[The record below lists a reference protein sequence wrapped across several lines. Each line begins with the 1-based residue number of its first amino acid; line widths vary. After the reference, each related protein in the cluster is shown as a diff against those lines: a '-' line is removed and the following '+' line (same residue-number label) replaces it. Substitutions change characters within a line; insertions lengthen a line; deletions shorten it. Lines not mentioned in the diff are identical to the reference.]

1 MGRTSTRRPSY
12 HATYSAIV
20 GTLTSTVPLHNDFA
34 DQNCS
39 VARTLEVIGE
49 RWSLLVIRDVFLG
62 IRRFDEIRE
71 HLGISRNVLST
82 RLSRLVEQGVLR
94 RVQYSERPPRFE
106 YRLTRRGVDLF
117 PVLMAMTEF
126 GDTHAPP
133 PKGSPRVFKHKACDE
148 PIDQRHLRCDACGV
162 DVEAWDVYQ
171 VEGPGFLGPIGE
183 FNALEPAPS
192 S

>member
-1 MGRTSTRRPSY
+1 M
-12 HATYSAIV
+12 
-20 GTLTSTVPLHNDFA
+20 PLHNDFA

-49 RWSLLVIRDVFLG
+49 RWSLLVVRDVFLG
-62 IRRFDEIRE
+62 IRRFDEMQE

-82 RLSRLVEQGVLR
+82 RLARLVDQGVLK

-133 PKGSPRVFKHKACDE
+133 AGGLARVFKHRACDQ
-148 PIDQRHLRCDACGV
+148 PIDQRHLRCDHCGV

-171 VEGPGFLGPIGE
+171 VDGPGFVGPIGE
-183 FNALEPAPS
+183 FRPLQDAAATR
-192 S
+192 